1 MKLDHRPKI
10 TVQNVKDLQ
19 SFVKANCTE
28 GIMILRKCS
37 RGYKTIMCFE
47 VFDKLDEMED
57 FLPKFDM
64 PIYTECDDVVNL

>member
-10 TVQNVKDLQ
+10 TVQNIEYLQ

-28 GIMILRKCS
+28 GIMIFRKCS
-37 RGYKTIMCFE
+37 RGNQAIMCFE
-47 VFDKLDEMED
+47 VFNKLNKMED

-64 PIYTECDDVVNL
+64 PIYTECDNVVNL